1 MKLEKKMSKSLELR
15 FKITIII
22 ATFGFEALAV
32 QKLFDYVKGN
42 KYMLFFALIYALFPI
57 VLLMVFKSVTN
68 DDATKIEK
76 IKELGT
82 KVQGEIID
90 IKKLKRAK
98 GYSFSQCLTVI
109 FDGRST
115 MVCDIVEND
124 AFSILKMLLD
134 EYPFQNVKT
143 VPVDVYTYKR
153 NVYVDLESVDFTKV
167 EGYEEAVKLL
177 EDMKDDMTM

>member
-15 FKITIII
+15 LKIIIII

-42 KYMLFFALIYALFPI
+42 RYMLFFALIYALFPI
-57 VLLMVFKSVTN
+57 VLFMVLKSVSN

-90 IKKLKRAK
+90 IK
-98 GYSFSQCLTVI
+98 
-109 FDGRST
+109 
-115 MVCDIVEND
+115 N
-124 AFSILKMLLD
+124 
-134 EYPFQNVKT
+134 
-143 VPVDVYTYKR
+143 
-153 NVYVDLESVDFTKV
+153 
-167 EGYEEAVKLL
+167 
-177 EDMKDDMTM
+177 